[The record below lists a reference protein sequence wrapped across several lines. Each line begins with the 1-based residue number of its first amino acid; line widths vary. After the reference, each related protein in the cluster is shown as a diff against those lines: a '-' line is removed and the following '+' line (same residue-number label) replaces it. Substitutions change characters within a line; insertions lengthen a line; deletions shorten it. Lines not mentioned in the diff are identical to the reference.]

1 MNLLKYFILYL
12 VVINIVAFAMMGID
26 KKKAIQK
33 KWRIPEAHLFLSAVL
48 GGSLGAILGMR
59 CFRHKTRHWY
69 FVIGMPAILVAQA
82 ALGIFLVMRQ

>member
-1 MNLLKYFILYL
+1 MLKYFILYL

-33 KWRIPEAHLFLSAVL
+33 KWRIPEAHLFLAAVL

-59 CFRHKTRHWY
+59 CFRHKTKHWY
-69 FVIGMPAILVAQA
+69 FVIGMPAILIAQA
-82 ALGIFLVMRQ
+82 ALGIFLIMR

>member
-12 VVINIVAFAMMGID
+12 VVINIVAFAMIGID